1 MKNEIMEKLKSDND
15 LLFSTLR
22 DELIDYKIFDDIT
35 VFENEEDT
43 LNSLEE
49 WYGVDFIN
57 AFDNK
62 RTEAYFTFNTNTK
75 KVEYFDS
82 LELALSK
89 ASNKIEDIAAFIIA
103 HNLKDLEVMFEIEI
117 EKKDE
122 TR

>member
-1 MKNEIMEKLKSDND
+1 MKNEIVEKLKSDND

-49 WYGVDFIN
+49 WHGADFTN
-57 AFDNK
+57 NFDNK
-62 RTEAYFTFNTNTK
+62 RTEAYFTFNVDTK

-89 ASNKIEDIAAFIIA
+89 ASDKIEDIAAFIIE
-103 HNLKDLEVMFEIEI
+103 HKLKDLEVMFEIEI
-117 EKKDE
+117 EKRDL
-122 TR
+122 

>member
-1 MKNEIMEKLKSDND
+1 MKNEIIEKLKSDND

-49 WYGVDFIN
+49 WHGVDFTN
-57 AFDNK
+57 NFDNK
-62 RTEAYFTFNTNTK
+62 RTEAYFTFDTK
-75 KVEYFDS
+75 KVKYFDS

-89 ASNKIEDIAAFIIA
+89 ALNKIEDIAAFIIE
-103 HNLKDLEVMFEIEI
+103 HKLKDLEVMFEIEI
-117 EKKDE
+117 EKRDL
-122 TR
+122 

>member
-1 MKNEIMEKLKSDND
+1 MEKLKSDND

-22 DELIDYKIFDDIT
+22 DELIDFEIFEDVT

-49 WYGVDFIN
+49 WHGVDFIN
-57 AFDNK
+57 AFNNDHQ
-62 RTEAYFTFNTNTK
+62 ESYFTYDTSTK

-89 ASNKIEDIAAFIIA
+89 ASDKIEDIAAFIVDN
-103 HNLKDLEVMFEIEI
+103 NLKDLVVMFEIEI
-117 EKKDE
+117 EKRDL
-122 TR
+122 

>member
-1 MKNEIMEKLKSDND
+1 MKNEKIEKLKSDND

-49 WYGVDFIN
+49 WHGVDFTN
-57 AFDNK
+57 SFDNK
-62 RTEAYFTFNTNTK
+62 RTEAYFTFDTK

-89 ASNKIEDIAAFIIA
+89 ALNRIEDIAAFIIE
-103 HNLKDLEVMFEIEI
+103 HKLKDLEVMFEIEL
-117 EKKDE
+117 EKRDL
-122 TR
+122 

>member
-1 MKNEIMEKLKSDND
+1 MKNEIIEKLKSDND

-49 WYGVDFIN
+49 WYGEDFLK
-57 AFDNK
+57 AFDK
-62 RTEAYFTFNTNTK
+62 DRQESYFTYNPSTK

-89 ASNKIEDIAAFIIA
+89 ALNKIEDIAAFIMA
-103 HNLKDLEVMFEIEI
+103 HNLKDLVIVLELEI
-117 EKKDE
+117 EKRDL
-122 TR
+122 

>member
-49 WYGVDFIN
+49 WHGEDFLK
-57 AFDNK
+57 AFNND
-62 RTEAYFTFNTNTK
+62 RQESYFTYDTSTK

-89 ASNKIEDIAAFIIA
+89 ASNKIEDIAAFIVDN
-103 HNLKDLEVMFEIEI
+103 NLKDLEVVFEIEI
-117 EKKDE
+117 GKRDL
-122 TR
+122 